1 MKINI
6 LVCDWFED
14 ILPDFMPHFPT
25 LFYDLF
31 NELDTDVAYQLYD
44 VQKGEFP
51 EEFRPN
57 ELCLI
62 TGSRAGVYE
71 DHQWIKRLLEF
82 IRQAHAAKA
91 PMAGVCFGHQAI
103 AQALGGKVEPSSKGW
118 GTGIRVS
125 RVVHPKGFKYF
136 PNKEVSLHY
145 NHNDQVMLLPAE
157 AELVATS
164 DFCENEAFL
173 IGDHILSF
181 QGHPEY
187 SMKYAQ
193 YVLESKTGAP
203 SEVVQQAKESLL
215 KYTPQGLEVARWML
229 ELSHN

>member
-14 ILPDFMPHFPT
+14 ILPDFIQSFPT

-31 NELDTDVAYQLYD
+31 NEVETDIEYQLFD

-51 EEFRPN
+51 KEFKKN

-62 TGSRAGVYE
+62 TGSRAGAYE
-71 DHQWIKRLLEF
+71 DDPWIKKLLEF
-82 IRQAHAAKA
+82 IRQADAAKA
-91 PMAGVCFGHQAI
+91 PMAGVCFGHQVI
-103 AQALGGKVEPSSKGW
+103 AQALGGKVEPSTKGW

-125 RVVHPKGFKYF
+125 KVVHPKGFEYF
-136 PNKEVSLHY
+136 PDKEMRLHY
-145 NHNDQVMLLPAE
+145 NHNDQVVQLPPE
-157 AELVATS
+157 AELIATS

-187 SMKYAQ
+187 SMEYAQ
-193 YVLESKTGAP
+193 YILDNETGTSP
-203 SEVVQQAKESLL
+203 KIVEQAKESLQ
-215 KYTPQGLEVARWML
+215 KYTPQGLQIAKWILKLRK
-229 ELSHN
+229 

>member
-14 ILPDFMPHFPT
+14 ILPDFLPTFPA

-31 NELDTDVAYQLYD
+31 NAVDSGTEYQLFD

-51 EEFRPN
+51 CELREN

-62 TGSRAGVYE
+62 TGSRAGAYE
-71 DHQWIKRLLEF
+71 EIPWVVDLLDF
-82 IRQAHAAKA
+82 IRKAHKAKA
-91 PMAGVCFGHQAI
+91 KMAGICFGHQAI
-103 AQALGGKVEPSSKGW
+103 AQALGGEVKASSKGW
-118 GTGIRVS
+118 GTGIRVAK
-125 RVVHPKGFKYF
+125 VVHPKAFEFFEDKTMR
-136 PNKEVSLHY
+136 LCY
-145 NHNDQVMLLPAE
+145 NHNDQVVQLPAE

-173 IGDHILSF
+173 VGSHILCF

-187 SMKYAQ
+187 SVRYAQ
-193 YVLESKTGAP
+193 YVLDRAAHEQDA
-203 SEVVQQAKESLL
+203 VVKKAKESLL
-215 KYTPQGLEVARWML
+215 QYTAQGLQVARWILNM
-229 ELSHN
+229 